1 MPRRK
6 EKERRTTESVKSRQ
20 GSLTEVSQEKREGE
34 QSSSPEKWQ
43 AGSSKDDSSE
53 AGHLRQR
60 LELGT
65 ASRHKVRGR
74 WEQIGVVRGRSYPG
88 SGGRREAAPDYS
100 PRARPP
106 RTPRRTGDTPP
117 GVFKPPRRDALGT
130 WKG

>member
-1 MPRRK
+1 VPRRK
-6 EKERRTTESVKSRQ
+6 EKQRRTTESVKSRQ

-53 AGHLRQR
+53 AGHLRQC

-74 WEQIGVVRGRSYPG
+74 WEQIGVVRGRSYSVYPIKTQAFILRETGFSDIRGFLSRGVAPLACVLTG
-88 SGGRREAAPDYS
+88 SLWFLCGE
-100 PRARPP
+100 
-106 RTPRRTGDTPP
+106 
-117 GVFKPPRRDALGT
+117 
-130 WKG
+130 